1 MGAVRTM
8 LRALKQ
14 GEVVA
19 IFPEGGINDYRQE
32 HGHPGIGYLALKTGV
47 PVTPASITW
56 EIPRPLTLGRSLVTP
71 GYARVRY
78 GAPVEL
84 EFVAKPDR
92 KNIQLATD
100 KIMRAIRELRNL
112 ES

>member
-1 MGAVRTM
+1 MRAVRAM

-47 PVTPASITW
+47 PVIPASITW
-56 EIPRPLTLGRSLVTP
+56 DTTRPLTLVRSLVTP
-71 GYARVRY
+71 GKAFVRY
-78 GAPVEL
+78 GAPVKL
-84 EFVAKPDR
+84 ESVAKLDR

-112 ES
+112 DS